1 MYFEATLRKRKIGI
15 DVNETSS
22 QWVVSVQEEG
32 QPKELHRIN
41 KSDYKYMD
49 DAVNFLFMGSSYM
62 VDVIG
67 SGLDYT
73 VYTRGSFRSIRLL
86 NDETLLHESLKKG
99 SKLGGANELVSGMPG
114 KIVHIFVKPG
124 ETVKMDQPLLV
135 MEAMKMENEI
145 RASANGVVKSVNVEK
160 GISIESGQL
169 LMTFEITAEEK
180 NE

>member
-1 MYFEATLRKRKIGI
+1 MYFEATLRKRKFGI
-15 DVNETSS
+15 DVNETHSL
-22 QWVVSVQEEG
+22 WIVSLQEEG
-32 QPKELHRIN
+32 QPKQVHRIN
-41 KSDYKYMD
+41 KSDYKKMD
-49 DAVNFLFMGSSYM
+49 DAINFLFQGSSYM

-99 SKLGGANELVSGMPG
+99 TKLGGANELVSGMPG

-124 ETVKMDQPLLV
+124 ETVKTDQPLLV

-145 RASANGVVKSVNVEK
+145 RASAPGVVKSVNVEK
-160 GISIESGQL
+160 GISVESGQI
-169 LMTFEITAEEK
+169 LMTFEVTADDQ
-180 NE
+180 NA

>member
-1 MYFEATLRKRKIGI
+1 MYFEATLRKRKVGI
-15 DVNETSS
+15 DVNETRT
-22 QWVVSVQEEG
+22 QWIVSLQEEG

-41 KSDYKYMD
+41 KSDYKRMD
-49 DAVNFLFMGSSYM
+49 DAINFLFAGSSYM

-99 SKLGGANELVSGMPG
+99 TKLGGANELVSGMPG
-114 KIVHIFVKPG
+114 KIVHIYVKAG
-124 ETVKMDQPLLV
+124 DTVKAEQPLLV

-145 RASANGVVKSVNVEK
+145 RAAAAGVVKSVNVEK

-169 LMTFEITAEEK
+169 LMTFEIAAPEKAE
-180 NE
+180 